1 MMVIGIISSM
11 ILAIITEI
19 IVAFKN
25 RKKLE
30 N

>member
-1 MMVIGIISSM
+1 M